1 MTAVQHPYSGLV
13 AGLATRHDKLSLV
26 GPAMSRLGLRVE
38 VVDVDTDSLGTFA
51 GEVPRVGTPWETAV
65 AKARLGMEASGL
77 PLGLASE
84 GSIGPD
90 DAIPFLVSDVE
101 LIVLVDDVR
110 GIVIG
115 ETAGEYGIP
124 TVAIDV
130 RIDSVIDDEDLAR
143 AGFPEHGLIVRP
155 LDTTGPIVK
164 GVHDLDE
171 LHQAVVRCASESG
184 ASVLRIESDL
194 RAHHHPTRRMVI
206 ARAAE
211 RLSARL
217 ACLCP
222 SCDCPGWGVGR
233 HDRGAPC
240 SVCRASTRVVST
252 EYFTCASCSYEEA
265 KPTDAAAG
273 VDPQYCP
280 RCNP

>member
-1 MTAVQHPYSGLV
+1 
-13 AGLATRHDKLSLV
+13 
-26 GPAMSRLGLRVE
+26 MSRSLGLDV
-38 VVDVDTDSLGTFA
+38 VSVDVDTDSLGTFS
-51 GEVPRVGTPWETAV
+51 GEVERVGTPWEVAV

-101 LIVLVDDVR
+101 LVVLVDDVR

-155 LDTTGPIVK
+155 LGTTGPIVK
-164 GVHDLDE
+164 GVHDHHE
-171 LHQAVVRCASESG
+171 LHEAVVRCASESG

-194 RAHHHPTRRMVI
+194 RAYHHPTRRTVI

-217 ACLCP
+217 TRLCP

-252 EYFTCASCSYEEA
+252 EHFICASCSYEEA